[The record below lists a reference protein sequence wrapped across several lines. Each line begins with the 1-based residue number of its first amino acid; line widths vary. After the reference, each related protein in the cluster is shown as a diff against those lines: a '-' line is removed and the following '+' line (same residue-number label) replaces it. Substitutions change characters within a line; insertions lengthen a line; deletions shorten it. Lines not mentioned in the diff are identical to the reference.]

1 MELSALILAL
11 EAIAP
16 PELAEDFD
24 HGKIGL
30 IVPGYEKVTKVAT
43 ALDPT
48 PFVVQRAVDMHAQ
61 AIVVHH
67 TLIWNPLTSINTDL
81 ANVLKPLLEND
92 ISLYAM
98 HTNYDRA
105 PGGVNETLA
114 DLLDLRDAVSVD
126 LCRAGIV
133 EDQTL
138 KSLAAAASKA
148 LKVEVEMVGKPDREI
163 CTVVTAAGSAFRE
176 ALPIARKLEADVL
189 VSSELRH
196 DVIRDRGDVAL
207 ISAPHYFTE
216 APAMKRLAERLSS
229 SKNVSAEFIDDPPEI
244 RVIRG

>member
-1 MELSALILAL
+1 MELSELILAL

-24 HGKIGL
+24 HGRIGL
-30 IVPGYEKVTKVAT
+30 IVPGYHKIDRVAT

-48 PFVVQRAVDMHAQ
+48 SFVIQRAVDMHAQ
-61 AIVVHH
+61 ALVVHH
-67 TLIWNPLTSINTDL
+67 TLIWDPLTSIGPGL
-81 ANVLKPLLEND
+81 ANALKPLLEND

-105 PGGVNETLA
+105 PEGVNDTLA
-114 DLLDLRDAVSVD
+114 DLLGVKDAVSID
-126 LCRAGIV
+126 LCRAGII
-133 EDQTL
+133 EDQSL
-138 KSLAAAASKA
+138 KSFATAVSKS
-148 LKVEVEMVGKPDREI
+148 LKTEVEMVGKPSKEI
-163 CTVVTAAGSAFRE
+163 CTVVTAAGSAFRD
-176 ALPIARKLEADVL
+176 ALSIAKKIEADVV

-216 APAMKRLAERLSS
+216 APAMKRLAEKLNK
-229 SKNVSAEFIDDPPEI
+229 SKNVSSEFVDDPPEI

>member
-1 MELSALILAL
+1 MELSDFIKLL

-16 PELAEDFD
+16 PELAEEFD

-30 IVPGYEKVTKVAT
+30 IVPGYPKINKVAT

-48 PFVVQRAVDMHAQ
+48 PFVVERAIDMHAE

-67 TLIWNPLTSINTDL
+67 TLIWNPVTAISTDL
-81 ANVLKPLLEND
+81 ANVLKLLLEND
-92 ISLYAM
+92 ISLYSM

-114 DLLDLRDAVSVD
+114 DLLGLKDTVAVD
-126 LCRAGIV
+126 LCRAGVV
-133 EDQTL
+133 EPQ
-138 KSLAAAASKA
+138 SLADFAGSVSKA
-148 LKVEVEMVGKPDREI
+148 LNTDVDVVGRLNKEV

-176 ALPIARKLEADVL
+176 ALPIAKQLNADVL

-196 DVIRDRGDVAL
+196 DVIRDRGNVAL

-216 APAMKRLAERLSS
+216 APAMKRLAERLNG
-229 SKNVSAEFIDDPPEI
+229 KNVRAEFVDDPPELK
-244 RVIRG
+244 VIRQ

>member
-1 MELSALILAL
+1 MELSELIRTL

-30 IVPGYEKVTKVAT
+30 IVPGYEKIDKVAT

-48 PFVVQRAVDMHAQ
+48 PFVVQRAIDMHAQ

-67 TLIWNPLTSINTDL
+67 TLIWNPLTSINADL
-81 ANVLKPLLEND
+81 AGVLKPLLEND

-105 PGGVNETLA
+105 PGGVNDTLA
-114 DLLDLRDAVSVD
+114 DLLGLKETVSVD

-133 EDQTL
+133 EEQSL
-138 KSLAAAASKA
+138 ESLAAAASKA
-148 LKVEVEMVGKPDREI
+148 LKTEVEVVGKLDKKV
-163 CTVVTAAGSAFRE
+163 CTVVTAAGSAFRD
-176 ALPIARKLEADVL
+176 ALSIAKKLDADVL
-189 VSSELRH
+189 LSSELRH
-196 DVIRDRGDVAL
+196 DVIRDRGNVSL

-216 APAMKRLAERLSS
+216 APAMKRLADRL
-229 SKNVSAEFIDDPPEI
+229 KAHVRAEFVDDPPAI
-244 RVIRG
+244 RVIRA